1 MRIMM
6 CNSTD
11 LIDFM
16 LFSWDKTASSTFQ
29 VPVWSLGMQ
38 IDTKVCQKYLKI
50 KCPLI
55 FEAFKAD
62 DKILNGHGNTEE

>member
-1 MRIMM
+1 
-6 CNSTD
+6 
-11 LIDFM
+11 
-16 LFSWDKTASSTFQ
+16 
-29 VPVWSLGMQ
+29 MQ